1 MSKALA
7 YAVSLISV
15 AVFSLMFIT
24 SLQKANPDRFLAIV
38 SVLAMVSTSGNAQM
52 AVLNSG
58 KFDFSSRAEQ
68 STPRGLLL
76 IAPLIVGAFIL
87 FAGYLFSGIWK
98 PVALIVIFAGAVA
111 GARLGNNYLKGARS

>member
-24 SLQKANPDRFLAIV
+24 SLQKTNPDRFLAIV

-58 KFDFSSRAEQ
+58 KFDFSSRAEP

-111 GARLGNNYLKGARS
+111 GARLGNNYLKGAQS

>member
-1 MSKALA
+1 
-7 YAVSLISV
+7 
-15 AVFSLMFIT
+15 
-24 SLQKANPDRFLAIV
+24 
-38 SVLAMVSTSGNAQM
+38 VLAMVSTSGNAQM

-58 KFDFSSRAEQ
+58 KFDFSSRAEP

-111 GARLGNNYLKGARS
+111 GARLGNNYLKGAQS